1 MKLTASARVAGGL
14 LLLILVSWVWYS
26 VAANYDYGAVAGTY
40 SLRRTG
46 EASTLVLKEDRS
58 FQQELIRRGKIERAK
73 GSWRR
78 IGEGGVVFS
87 EEFLKVSGQEVRPDG
102 QADGR
107 VRKRLGLFLSISFN
121 PDLGGP
127 VFRKKLLH

>member
-1 MKLTASARVAGGL
+1 MKLTASARVSGGL

-73 GSWRR
+73 GS
-78 IGEGGVVFS
+78 
-87 EEFLKVSGQEVRPDG
+87 
-102 QADGR
+102 
-107 VRKRLGLFLSISFN
+107 
-121 PDLGGP
+121 
-127 VFRKKLLH
+127 